1 MGPFFQFFVAR
12 SIQNDT
18 LSGAMTPVPYHLVPG
33 AVRHG
38 DGGKVGTYEF
48 FPICGTTVRWKA
60 DLINRFVFAGGA
72 LDEPAAIPVVAEMYT
87 EEALQWARIGCE
99 LAQTKAPDDAFRRA
113 ILLIEQI
120 FFYILPLKQKMET
133 GGRGTLH

>member
-1 MGPFFQFFVAR
+1 
-12 SIQNDT
+12 
-18 LSGAMTPVPYHLVPG
+18 MTPVPYHLVPG

-99 LAQTKAPDDAFRRA
+99 LAQKKSARRCFPQSHSHNRTDFFC
-113 ILLIEQI
+113 ILH
-120 FFYILPLKQKMET
+120 LKQKMEA